1 MDPLAP
7 LITALHSE
15 SRLRVWS
22 LVITAFGDLV
32 QHRGGVISTARLGA
46 LMGRIGVESGA
57 LRTAL
62 SRLGRDGWVERDRR
76 GRTSFYRLNAG
87 GAAKFG
93 PATKR
98 IYAPPRQSVVKDW
111 AVVTRLTE
119 AGPQTRLCPVS
130 DVPHDADLV
139 LRGQIETMT
148 EAYRQTMLDP
158 AHRAALQALAR
169 DLDAIRA
176 ARFVAPIDAA
186 AARMLLIHRWR
197 RIVLRFDDP
206 PFELLPQ
213 DAPLANPRR
222 AVADAYLGV
231 AQLAEAWMDGPWEA
245 EGAMPEAA
253 PAFRQRF
260 QETVA

>member
-1 MDPLAP
+1 
-7 LITALHSE
+7 
-15 SRLRVWS
+15 
-22 LVITAFGDLV
+22 
-32 QHRGGVISTARLGA
+32 
-46 LMGRIGVESGA
+46 
-57 LRTAL
+57 
-62 SRLGRDGWVERDRR
+62 
-76 GRTSFYRLNAG
+76 
-87 GAAKFG
+87 
-93 PATKR
+93 
-98 IYAPPRQSVVKDW
+98 
-111 AVVTRLTE
+111 
-119 AGPQTRLCPVS
+119 
-130 DVPHDADLV
+130 
-139 LRGQIETMT
+139 
-148 EAYRQTMLDP
+148 MLDP

-169 DLDAIRA
+169 ELDAIRA